1 MLLRSKSPKQ
11 RKHLLS
17 GVVMGSLWTM
27 LVAAFLFAV
36 PAGYSQAQQTGAQPP
51 ATNSSQDYRL
61 SVETAL
67 VVLHATV
74 TDQNSRPIAD
84 LTQGEF
90 KVFEN
95 NVEQQIKVF
104 KREDIPVSVG
114 IIVDNS
120 GSMRDKRRG
129 VNAAALKFVHSSNE
143 KDEVFIVNF
152 SDDAYIDTD
161 FTDNIP
167 LLEEGLEKIDAR
179 GGTALYDALDL
190 SLQHITESASLDKR
204 VLILITD
211 GEDDASKLS
220 LEQLV
225 QSIQHS
231 NVMIYTVG
239 LLSGEGGGTTRRAKR
254 ALQEISKASGGAV
267 FFPKDPDDV
276 LSIATT
282 IANDIRNQYVIA
294 YSPTNAAQDGSF
306 RKVEVRVVSPKR
318 GKLNVRTRTGYYA
331 QSTPPAKPAATPS
344 SSGG

>member
-1 MLLRSKSPKQ
+1 MLRRSKRPQQ
-11 RKHLLS
+11 RKQFLPGVLGPLWIGLAALFLS
-17 GVVMGSLWTM
+17 
-27 LVAAFLFAV
+27 VA
-36 PAGYSQAQQTGAQPP
+36 PASYSQAPQTP
-51 ATNSSQDYRL
+51 ANPGQDYRL

-74 TDQNSRPIAD
+74 TDQNSRPVAD

-95 NVEQQIKVF
+95 NVEQKIKVF
-104 KREDIPVSVG
+104 KREDIPVSAG
-114 IIVDNS
+114 IVVDNS

-129 VNAAALKFVHSSNE
+129 VNGAALKFVRSSNE

-152 SDDAYIDTD
+152 SDEAYIDTD
-161 FTDNIP
+161 FTDSIP

-204 VLILITD
+204 VLVLITD

-220 LEQLV
+220 LEQLI
-225 QSIQHS
+225 QSVQHS

-276 LSIATT
+276 LSIATA

-318 GKLNVRTRTGYYA
+318 SKLNVRSRAGYYA
-331 QSTPPAKPAATPS
+331 QSTPSAKPPATAP